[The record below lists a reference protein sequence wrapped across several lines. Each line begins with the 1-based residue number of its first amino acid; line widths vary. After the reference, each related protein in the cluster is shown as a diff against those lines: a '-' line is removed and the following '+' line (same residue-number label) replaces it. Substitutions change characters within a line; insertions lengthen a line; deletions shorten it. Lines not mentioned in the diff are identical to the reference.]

1 MEKVVV
7 YTRVSTQR
15 QGKSGL
21 GLDAQQRAVADY
33 VARTGAHVLEEFQ
46 EVESGKRDDNRPML
60 QEALALCKVTKARL
74 VVAKLD
80 RLSRNAAFLMSL
92 RDSGVEFTCAD
103 MPDANNFTIGIMAC
117 LAQYERQLI
126 SERTKAAL
134 ARKKIQL
141 AGEGK
146 KLGNPQGAAAFGENR
161 GLNAAAGRIAVA
173 DRKAQGVARYLLP
186 LRAEGLSMAK
196 IAERLNERGIPTPR
210 QGAAGW
216 KAATVKRAL
225 ERLAVN

>member
-21 GLDAQQRAVADY
+21 GLEAQQRAVADY
-33 VARTGAHVLEEFQ
+33 VARTGAQVLEEFQ

-60 QEALALCKVTKARL
+60 QEALALCKVTGARL

-92 RDSGVEFTCAD
+92 RDSGVQFTCAD

-134 ARKKIQL
+134 KSAKER
-141 AGEGK
+141 GVS
-146 KLGNPQGAAAFGENR
+146 LGNPQREAAFGENR
-161 GLNAAAGRIAVA
+161 GANAAAGRIAEA
-173 DRKAQGVARYLLP
+173 NRRAQDVSRFLLP
-186 LRAEGLSMAK
+186 LQAEGLSLAK

-210 QGAAGW
+210 HGQAGW
-216 KAATVKRAL
+216 KASTVKRAL
-225 ERLAVN
+225 ERLAASA